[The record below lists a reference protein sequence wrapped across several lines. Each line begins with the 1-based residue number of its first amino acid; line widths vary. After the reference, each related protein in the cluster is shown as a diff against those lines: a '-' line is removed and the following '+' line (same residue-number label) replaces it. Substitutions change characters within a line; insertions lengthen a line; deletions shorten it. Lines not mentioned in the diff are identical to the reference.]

1 MRPSIFLL
9 LGVLTVLDA
18 CSGPTVDLS
27 KGLQIEVVSTG
38 WYDAGIVNGKNR
50 LVPQISFKVKNVSD
64 QKLVSLQING
74 LFRRLT
80 EKDEWGN
87 AFVTA
92 AGSAGL
98 PAGASTSTLTLKS
111 QLGYT
116 GTDPRADMLQNTKFV
131 DVKVELFAKYG
142 SAQWTRI
149 GDFPVDRQLILPQ

>member
-1 MRPSIFLL
+1 MRPSVLL
-9 LGVLTVLDA
+9 LIGVLTVCDA

-38 WYDAGIVNGKNR
+38 WYDAGIVNGKNK

-74 LFRRLT
+74 LFRRIT

-98 PAGASTSTLTLKS
+98 SPGASTSTLTLKS

-142 SAQWTRI
+142 SEQWTRV
-149 GDFPVDRQLILPQ
+149 GDFPIDRQLILP

>member
-1 MRPSIFLL
+1 MRPFVFFLI
-9 LGVLTVLDA
+9 GVLTVLEA
-18 CSGPTVDLS
+18 CSGPPVDLS
-27 KGLQIEVVSTG
+27 KGLQVEVVSTG

-50 LVPQISFKVKNVSD
+50 LVPQISFKVRNVSD

-74 LFRRLT
+74 LFRRIT

-98 PAGASTSTLTLKS
+98 LPGASTSTLTLKS

-116 GTDPRADMLQNTKFV
+116 GTDPRADMLTNTKFV

-142 SAQWTRI
+142 SAQWVRI
-149 GDFPVDRQLILPQ
+149 GDFPIDRQLILK